1 MAEKS
6 KTKRIA
12 EYLKYTFSDPEQ
24 SENAKQLARKTQQL
38 VELDLKKKQLMA
50 DIKAEAEEG
59 ASAVARLARWVNDGY
74 DFRMI
79 DCEVQYDRPKRGQK
93 RIVRLDTGEEVVT
106 RNMDSAE
113 LQDSLPLTDEPEKK

>member
-59 ASAVARLARWVNDGY
+59 ASAVVRLARWVNDGY